1 MPITAQ
7 QSCVQPRGDLL
18 FSILPR
24 LGSSTPLI
32 SSCKEEVSDNS
43 SCKEEVSDKHTSL
56 LARPSVYHSEVGLC
70 ALQDP
75 SSAPALLHTCIQ
87 TWQALDPLSILVLAP
102 RHLCSKANPPM
113 KQSLPF
119 FCRTGKSI
127 SNKGH

>member
-7 QSCVQPRGDLL
+7 QSCVQPLGDLL

-24 LGSSTPLI
+24 LGSSTPPI
-32 SSCKEEVSDNS
+32 SSCKEEVL
-43 SCKEEVSDKHTSL
+43 DKHTSL
-56 LARPSVYHSEVGLC
+56 LARPSVFHSEVGLC

-75 SSAPALLHTCIQ
+75 SSAPALLHICIQ
-87 TWQALDPLSILVLAP
+87 TWQALDPLSIPVLAP